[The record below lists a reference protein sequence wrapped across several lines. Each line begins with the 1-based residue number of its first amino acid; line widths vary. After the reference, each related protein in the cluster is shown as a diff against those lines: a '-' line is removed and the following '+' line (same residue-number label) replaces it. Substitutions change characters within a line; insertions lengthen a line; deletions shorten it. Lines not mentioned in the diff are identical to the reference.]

1 MSLTGDITPYWHQGI
16 GPVRHNR
23 AFTLLASVTLW
34 RGAVAMQVDG
44 KAQKPVTGT
53 AMAAKCLLA
62 AGADANGGSYMS
74 ARQNKVRVK
83 VTSAAAEKIVIA
95 WGATIDIDVQYNNGT
110 STAATIAQLVA
121 GHSVA
126 SRLLRWKAQGTGASS
141 PAAQAFT
148 AVPYISLLGVGADR
162 YENAANVTDLTLAAP
177 DGFFGV
183 GIYRMSTEDAP
194 ALPSVVAFSDE
205 SLIKQTIDPLDIL
218 APCVGI
224 EGTSYY
230 IDLAAAF

>member
-1 MSLTGDITPYWHQGI
+1 MSLTGDILPKWHQGI

-23 AFTLLASVTLW
+23 ASLLLTAVTLW
-34 RGAVAMQVDG
+34 KGAVAMQVDG

-95 WGATIDIDVQYNNGT
+95 RGATIDIDVQYNNGT
-110 STAATIAQLVA
+110 STAATIAQLVD
-121 GHSVA
+121 GHAVA

-141 PAAQAFT
+141 PAAMAFT
-148 AVPYISLLGVGADR
+148 AVPYISLLGATDARYDNGAGV
-162 YENAANVTDLTLAAP
+162 ADLALEAP
-177 DGFFGV
+177 AGFFGV
-183 GIYRMSTEDAP
+183 GLYRMTTSDAP
-194 ALPSVVAFSDE
+194 ALPSICAVSDE
-205 SLIKQTIDPLDIL
+205 NTIKQTIDPLDIL
-218 APCVGI
+218 VPVVI
-224 EGTSYY
+224 EDGNYFA
-230 IDLAAAF
+230 DLAAAF

>member
-1 MSLTGDITPYWHQGI
+1 MSLTGDILPRWHQGI
-16 GPVRHNR
+16 GPSRHNR
-23 AFTLLASVTLW
+23 ASLLLAATTLYK
-34 RGAVAMQVDG
+34 GAIAMQVDG

-121 GHSVA
+121 GHSIA

-141 PAAQAFT
+141 PAAMAFT
-148 AVPYISLLGVGADR
+148 AVPYISVLGVADARYDNGAGG
-162 YENAANVTDLTLAAP
+162 TDLTLSAP
-177 DGFFGV
+177 AGFFGV
-183 GIYRMSTEDAP
+183 GLFGVSTSDAP
-194 ALPSVVAFSDE
+194 ALPSICALSDE
-205 SLIKQTIDPLDIL
+205 NTIKQTIDPLDL
-218 APCVGI
+218 LVPVVI
-224 EGTSYY
+224 EDTSYFA
-230 IDLAAAF
+230 DLAAAY